1 VDLYNSAAARGIA
14 SRLRANESIKD
25 IEKRLKE
32 IEANPPKR
40 TGIAS
45 GKYPELRAIRKSQV
59 ALQGGKRIELAAPTT
74 KNFAAS
80 YYDATRE
87 IVGDPEFMAGPR
99 RREGFR
105 HEKWHDVQNV
115 GKQLKRPI
123 STPLEKLS
131 WSGFEGGSGMY
142 RSTKGATLLEIAN
155 AQKAAEAAASG
166 WRGGLGQF
174 AMEGQAYVVG
184 KKSIPAG
191 IGQFIRSSEG
201 YVDNPRYAA
210 GRPFFKT
217 LATVNKANEA
227 GRNLLPAARQLGAA
241 LGEEAAIAGRM
252 ALRGAGR
259 LAGPVGLA
267 MTAYDLAQAF
277 PAPAPISEE
286 DMGQALREYRT
297 GPQPRY

>member
-1 VDLYNSAAARGIA
+1 
-14 SRLRANESIKD
+14 
-25 IEKRLKE
+25 
-32 IEANPPKR
+32 
-40 TGIAS
+40 
-45 GKYPELRAIRKSQV
+45 
-59 ALQGGKRIELAAPTT
+59 
-74 KNFAAS
+74 
-80 YYDATRE
+80 
-87 IVGDPEFMAGPR
+87 
-99 RREGFR
+99 
-105 HEKWHDVQNV
+105 
-115 GKQLKRPI
+115 
-123 STPLEKLS
+123 
-131 WSGFEGGSGMY
+131 
-142 RSTKGATLLEIAN
+142 
-155 AQKAAEAAASG
+155 
-166 WRGGLGQF
+166 
-174 AMEGQAYVVG
+174 MEGQAYVVG

-227 GRNLLPAARQLGAA
+227 GRNLLPVARQLGAA